1 MGGLGPG
8 VPKGQAG
15 GSLVTPF
22 GGWPSGARGTHGK
35 TEAGPEQGR
44 LMPVAAPTTA
54 RVHWPCARSA
64 SSQPRQ
70 SRGFLGTKRGQDWFC
85 SLKNLG

>member
-8 VPKGQAG
+8 VLKGQAG

-35 TEAGPEQGR
+35 TEAGPEQGGP
-44 LMPVAAPTTA
+44 MPVAAPTTA
-54 RVHWPCARSA
+54 RVHWLPGDKKGPRLVLQLEEFGLDVGGT
-64 SSQPRQ
+64 SQQ
-70 SRGFLGTKRGQDWFC
+70 
-85 SLKNLG
+85 